1 MSVEIPESIR
11 GFVADIAEYR
21 AKEAVDKFLNHNQI
35 SLDVGQYED
44 FEPAGFW
51 AASRSRSEGR
61 KAHAWFF
68 LREWNSAVDFLDS
81 ETKLNLVR
89 RFKDVYPTWMLS
101 SAEPGTMAYHDETTA
116 QRVINT
122 SVFIRN
128 FESEIAQIG
137 FTDLIERHKETVDL
151 LATEDFYAGL
161 NNHGMFQDISLL
173 VSHVLGFAKDE
184 YEDIAVRRLGAYF
197 DACFTPDGIHTEN
210 NPTYHLMVS
219 KSLSQVT
226 NYLKLTGQEHNP
238 EELEKLLTLADTYA
252 AFCLLPN
259 GEFPPISDTKIE
271 KLSVQRARSIFGNEK
286 FVGAITKG
294 RHGNLPTSLNYVA
307 EDSGYAIFRTGWS
320 EDSAF
325 AMLSAAYNNNYHKHS
340 DELSLYVYA
349 NGHALLA
356 EAGPNG
362 YQYSDPKTSYAFSSF
377 AHNTLIVDDKGLPRI
392 DEKAHLTTLHKF
404 SDTDVEGRTQRFD
417 GVDWTRRVS
426 ADEWESD
433 GRLMITDSIKCET
446 SRNLKLLWHLGPDT
460 VPIIRGNVVEIFSR
474 ATNEKLGELYV
485 AGTNIES
492 VRRFYN
498 QVRPNVQGFSFPQMG
513 KSVPAWVIQFEF
525 NSDSVDL
532 DWDFRT
538 RNFQIKNRGITPQSS
553 LWKTFY
559 GEKPV
564 RYLVDKSEGRG
575 DELLFVFSAVNNL
588 FDFTYNYRAS
598 LIDFPGNV
606 CYIIDDFGDQGSY
619 YLANNRNFAEFRS
632 VQQAMSHISND
643 LGIPL
648 EKAYALGSSKG
659 GAGAIIH
666 GVSAGI
672 KHVIAGGPQYKIGTF
687 TKDPHPNILK
697 YISGGNTEEDIYW
710 ADHAMREV
718 LEVGNRD
725 TKISVI
731 VGRADGHYKKHAL
744 PLGKDAEELGYD
756 VEILPLPGTTHAE
769 LGPAFRRV
777 VGSFIAYMQD
787 RLKSLPHAFAV
798 YAEQMKVGLVVVAP
812 PGALVLAQLQLKGK
826 AVGKPVRLINGTAE
840 WDVAEKG
847 VYRVRV
853 YFEAPKGTERKAFGT
868 EPLRLE

>member
-1 MSVEIPESIR
+1 MSVEIPESIQ
-11 GFVADIAEYR
+11 GFVANIAEIR
-21 AKEAVDKFLNHNQI
+21 AKEAVNKFLNERKI

-44 FEPAGFW
+44 FEPSEFW
-51 AASRSRSEGR
+51 SASRSRSDGR

-68 LREWNSAVDFLDS
+68 LREWNSAVDLIDT
-81 ETKLNLVR
+81 ETKVELVR
-89 RFKDVYPTWMLS
+89 RFKDVFPTWMVS
-101 SAEPGTMAYHDETTA
+101 SLESGTMAYHDETTA
-116 QRVINT
+116 QRAINT

-128 FESEIAQIG
+128 FESEINQVG
-137 FTDLIERHKETVDL
+137 FTDLIEHHKDTVAL

-173 VSHVLGFAKDE
+173 VSHVLGFADDE
-184 YEDIAVRRLGAYF
+184 HEEVAVRRLAAYF
-197 DACFTPDGIHTEN
+197 NSCFTDDGIHVEN

-238 EELEKLLTLADTYA
+238 EELEKLLYLADTYA
-252 AFCLLPN
+252 AFCVLPN
-259 GEFPPISDTKIE
+259 GEFPPISDTKVE
-271 KLSVQRARSIFGNEK
+271 KVSAQRARSIFGSEK
-286 FVGAITKG
+286 LVGAITKG
-294 RHGNLPTSLNYVA
+294 RQGKLPRTLNYVA
-307 EDSGYAIFRTGWS
+307 EDSGYAIFRTGWD
-320 EDSAF
+320 EESAF

-392 DEKAHLTTLHKF
+392 DDKAHLTTLHKI
-404 SDTDVEGRTQRFD
+404 SETDVEGKTQRFD
-417 GVDWTRRVS
+417 GVTWSRRVN
-426 ADEWESD
+426 ADEWQSD
-433 GRLMITDSIKCET
+433 GRLMIADSIKCDT
-446 SRNLKLLWHLGPDT
+446 PRNLKLLWHLGPET

-485 AGTNIES
+485 DGTNIES

-498 QVRPNVQGFSFPQMG
+498 QVRPSVQGFSFPQMG

-525 NSDSVDL
+525 NSDSVEL

-538 RNFQIKNRGITPQSS
+538 QNFQIKNRGITPQSS

-598 LIDFPGNV
+598 LVEFPGNV

-632 VQQAMSHISND
+632 VQQAMSHISNE

-666 GVSAGI
+666 GVTAGI
-672 KHVIAGGPQYKIGTF
+672 KQVIAGGPQYKIGTF

-697 YISGGNTEEDIYW
+697 YISGGNSDDDIYW
-710 ADHAMREV
+710 ADNAMRKV
-718 LEVGNRD
+718 LKVGNRD

-731 VGRADGHYKKHAL
+731 VGRGDGHYKKHAL
-744 PLGKDAEELGYD
+744 PLGKDAAELGYD
-756 VEILPLPGTTHAE
+756 VDILPLPGTTHAD
-769 LGPAFRRV
+769 LGPAFRRLV
-777 VGSFIAYMQD
+777 NSFTSHIRD
-787 RLKSLPHAFAV
+787 RSAMLPHVFAV
-798 YAEQMKVGLVVVAP
+798 HSEQMTVGLVVVAP
-812 PGALVLAQLQLKGK
+812 SEALVLAQLQLKGK
-826 AVGKPVRLINGTAE
+826 AVSKPVRLINGAVE

-853 YFEAPKGTERKAFGT
+853 YFEESKGAERKAFGT

>member
-1 MSVEIPESIR
+1 MSVEIPESIQ
-11 GFVADIAEYR
+11 GFVANIAEIR
-21 AKEAVDKFLNHNQI
+21 AKEAVNKFLNERKI

-44 FEPAGFW
+44 FEPSEFW
-51 AASRSRSEGR
+51 SASRSRSDGR

-68 LREWNSAVDFLDS
+68 LREWNSAVDLIDT
-81 ETKLNLVR
+81 ETKVELVR
-89 RFKDVYPTWMLS
+89 RFKDVFPTWMVS
-101 SAEPGTMAYHDETTA
+101 SLESGTMAYHDETTA
-116 QRVINT
+116 QRAINT

-128 FESEIAQIG
+128 FESEINQVG
-137 FTDLIERHKETVDL
+137 FTDLIEHHKDTVAL

-173 VSHVLGFAKDE
+173 VSHVLGFADDE
-184 YEDIAVRRLGAYF
+184 HEEVAVRRLAAYF
-197 DACFTPDGIHTEN
+197 NSCFTDDGIHVEN

-238 EELEKLLTLADTYA
+238 EELEKLLYLADTYA
-252 AFCLLPN
+252 AFCVLPN
-259 GEFPPISDTKIE
+259 GEFPPISDTKVE
-271 KLSVQRARSIFGNEK
+271 KVSAQRARSIFGSEK
-286 FVGAITKG
+286 LVGAITKG
-294 RHGNLPTSLNYVA
+294 RQGKLPRNLNYVA
-307 EDSGYAIFRTGWS
+307 EDSGYAIFRTGWD
-320 EDSAF
+320 EESAF

-392 DEKAHLTTLHKF
+392 DDKAHLTTLHKI
-404 SDTDVEGRTQRFD
+404 SETDVEGKTQRFD
-417 GVDWTRRVS
+417 GVTWSRRVN
-426 ADEWESD
+426 ADEWQSD
-433 GRLMITDSIKCET
+433 GRLMIADSIKCDT
-446 SRNLKLLWHLGPDT
+446 PRNLKLLWHLGPET

-485 AGTNIES
+485 DGTNIES

-498 QVRPNVQGFSFPQMG
+498 QVRPSVQGFSFPQMG

-525 NSDSVDL
+525 NSDSVEL

-538 RNFQIKNRGITPQSS
+538 QNFQIKNRGITPQSS

-598 LIDFPGNV
+598 LVEFPGNV

-632 VQQAMSHISND
+632 VQQAMWHISNE

-666 GVSAGI
+666 GVTAGI
-672 KHVIAGGPQYKIGTF
+672 KQVIAGGPQYKIGTF

-697 YISGGNTEEDIYW
+697 YISGGNSDDDIYW
-710 ADHAMREV
+710 ADNAMRKV

-731 VGRADGHYKKHAL
+731 VGRGDGHYKKHAL
-744 PLGKDAEELGYD
+744 PLGKDAAELGYD
-756 VEILPLPGTTHAE
+756 VDILPLPGTTHAD
-769 LGPAFRRV
+769 LGPAFRRLV
-777 VGSFIAYMQD
+777 NSFTSHIRD
-787 RLKSLPHAFAV
+787 RSAMLPHVFAV
-798 YAEQMKVGLVVVAP
+798 HSEQMKVGLVVVAP
-812 PGALVLAQLQLKGK
+812 SEALVLAQLQLKGK
-826 AVGKPVRLINGTAE
+826 AVSKPVRLINGAVE

-853 YFEAPKGTERKAFGT
+853 YFEEPKGAERKAFGT